1 MTRDEAYDLL
11 YKLAKGISEMFGK
24 NCETVIHEVR
34 DGEVWSIDIF
44 NGHVSG
50 RTGMT
55 NQGIFGEKIDI
66 EVFSKEKMLQD
77 ITNQLVIHPSG
88 KMIKSSTFFLNG
100 EDYQF
105 ALGINY
111 DITLMSQMKGLLQDF
126 TSCQGDLFS
135 NISQDQTGEIHLE
148 NIFQSCLA
156 MFNKP
161 VEQMKKKERM
171 AVVQLL
177 KERNFV
183 SLQKSVPYASKQL
196 QVSKYTI
203 YKYLNEIETPN
214 Q

>member
-1 MTRDEAYDLL
+1 
-11 YKLAKGISEMFGK
+11 
-24 NCETVIHEVR
+24 
-34 DGEVWSIDIF
+34 
-44 NGHVSG
+44 
-50 RTGMT
+50 
-55 NQGIFGEKIDI
+55 
-66 EVFSKEKMLQD
+66 
-77 ITNQLVIHPSG
+77 
-88 KMIKSSTFFLNG
+88 
-100 EDYQF
+100 
-105 ALGINY
+105 
-111 DITLMSQMKGLLQDF
+111 MKGLLQDF
-126 TSCQGDLFS
+126 TYCQGDLFS

-177 KERNFV
+177 KERNFF